1 MKLTKTLTLAALVAG
16 SLLAGSTALQAQDNT
31 NTPPAGAPPAN
42 THFIP
47 PGNHRP
53 NAEMIAKNLG
63 LTDDQKAKIQAALE
77 DQQQKMMGLRSD
89 TSVAPQDKHAKVK
102 EIREAFTA
110 KMKEILTPDQFEKW
124 QKPMQLRMR
133 PAAGSPPPGSN
144 APKN

>member
-1 MKLTKTLTLAALVAG
+1 MKLTKTLALAALVAG
-16 SLLAGSTALQAQDNT
+16 GLLAGTALQAQNSTNNT
-31 NTPPAGAPPAN
+31 PPAN

-47 PGNHRP
+47 PGIHRP

-63 LTDDQKAKIQAALE
+63 LTDDQKAKVQAALE

-89 TSVAPQDKHAKVK
+89 TSVAPQDKPAKAK